1 MTAEFLHGVETI
13 DIKQGT
19 ASVREVKTGV
29 IGLIGTAPQ
38 GAVNELTL
46 CLNSTDDAQFGE
58 PSHGTTIPYALKS
71 LREQGAG
78 MIFVINVGKAA
89 DIASLIGT
97 TDATGKRTGI
107 QHLVDGY
114 GIFGFDAKILIA
126 PYFSSVPAVA
136 SALEVMANRLKAVAY
151 VDLPLGLTPS
161 EAVASRGNVAPLGL
175 DIYQTQSTRVRLCYP
190 HRKVFDPVTSNTRL
204 EPASIAFAGVRA
216 YTDRTGGYWTSS
228 SNKEAVGT
236 LGLERVLT
244 ARIDDA
250 DSEVNLLNSAGI
262 STFFKSHG
270 TGFLTWGNR
279 TASYPT
285 VTSYENFEQVQRT
298 KDMIELSLHQSS
310 LQFVDKDIK
319 QAQIDSLTE
328 FANNYIR
335 LLVMREAVVDG
346 KAFFDT
352 SRNPPS
358 ELTQGHIRVGYKF
371 TPIFPMERITY
382 EREVTG
388 EYLLNLKSVNM
399 GGLS

>member
-1 MTAEFLHGVETI
+1 MTTQFLHGVETI

-38 GAVNELTL
+38 GAVNGLTL

-58 PSHGTTIPYALKS
+58 PTHGTTIPYALKS

-78 MIFVINVGKAA
+78 MIFVINVGDTA

-97 TDATGKRTGI
+97 TDPTGKRTGL
-107 QHLVDGY
+107 QHFLDGY
-114 GIFGFDAKILIA
+114 GIFGFDAKIVIA
-126 PYFSSVPAVA
+126 PHFSTIPQVATAMESLVNRIRAV
-136 SALEVMANRLKAVAY
+136 SY
-151 VDLPLGLTPS
+151 VDMPLGLTPQ
-161 EAVASRGNVAPLGL
+161 EVVASRGNVNPLGL
-175 DIYQTQSTRVRLCYP
+175 DIYQTQSTRVRICYP
-190 HRKVFDPVTSNTRL
+190 YRKVFDPVTSQNLL

-216 YTDRTGGYWTSS
+216 YIDRTQGYWTSS
-228 SNKEAVGT
+228 SNKEVVGT
-236 LGLERVLT
+236 LGLERLLT
-244 ARIDDA
+244 ARIDDP

-270 TGFLTWGNR
+270 TGFLSWGNR

-285 VTSYENFEQVQRT
+285 NTGYENFEQVQRT
-298 KDMIELSLHQSS
+298 KDMIEESLHQSS

-328 FANNYIR
+328 FANNYIS
-335 LLVMREAVVDG
+335 LLVMRGAVVDG
-346 KAFFDT
+346 KAFFDVG
-352 SRNPPS
+352 RNPPS
-358 ELTQGHIRVGYKF
+358 ELTAGRIRIGCKF
-371 TPIFPMERITY
+371 TPVFPMEQITF

-388 EYLLNLKSVNM
+388 EFC
-399 GGLS
+399 